1 MEWLHT
7 TKSVYEWASFAK
19 DRGKEIEYLAWIT
32 RHGFYNFG
40 NLNGVQEKWTSSRM
54 QPRSPYSKPLDH
66 YRQTLYSTTKLIRKH
81 DFKIDFQE
89 DEL

>member
-54 QPRSPYSKPLDH
+54 
-66 YRQTLYSTTKLIRKH
+66 
-81 DFKIDFQE
+81 
-89 DEL
+89 